1 MKNAL
6 IFFYNIFLEEIEKI
20 NDNYYFAYQNSD
32 FVIHKYTRNI
42 DEVISIYNLNKEMLQ
57 KTFKKMLTVTRW
69 DDKIKKS
76 LEGDEENGL
85 WKLNR
90 I

>member
-20 NDNYYFAYQNSD
+20 NDNYYFTYQNSD

-57 KTFKKMLTVTRW
+57 NNIITYKIMQVKIVILYWRINYKT
-69 DDKIKKS
+69 
-76 LEGDEENGL
+76 
-85 WKLNR
+85 R

>member
-20 NDNYYFAYQNSD
+20 NDNYYFTYQNSD

-57 KTFKKMLTVTRW
+57 SAQYVF
-69 DDKIKKS
+69 
-76 LEGDEENGL
+76 DEQKNEN
-85 WKLNR
+85 KQK
-90 I
+90 